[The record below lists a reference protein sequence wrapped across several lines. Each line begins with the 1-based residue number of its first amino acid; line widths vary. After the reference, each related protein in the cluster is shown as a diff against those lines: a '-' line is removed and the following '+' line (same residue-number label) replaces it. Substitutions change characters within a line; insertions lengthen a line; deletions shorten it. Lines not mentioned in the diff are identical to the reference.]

1 MENWIPNLMTSIN
14 AALGLRQAT
23 LSLREHDPRW
33 ADLFETEASLISEA
47 LAGVTFE
54 IDHIGSTAVPG
65 LQAKPILDIA
75 LRSTEE
81 NRIAA
86 ALVEI
91 GYVDRGIRSGRLLI
105 RLREGDVR
113 THNLHLYH
121 PNDPN
126 CLEQIT
132 FRNALRSEPKLR
144 AQYAALKQGLV
155 RNLGDRGRGQY
166 ADGKTDF
173 VKSVLLKH
181 S

>member
-1 MENWIPNLMTSIN
+1 M
-14 AALGLRQAT
+14 
-23 LSLREHDPRW
+23 
-33 ADLFETEASLISEA
+33 
-47 LAGVTFE
+47 TFE

-86 ALVEI
+86 ALVEL
-91 GYVDRGIRSGRLLI
+91 GYVDRGIRSGRLFI

-121 PNDPN
+121 PNDPD
-126 CLEQIT
+126 CLDQIT
-132 FRNALRSEPKLR
+132 FRNALRSDQNLR
-144 AQYAALKQGLV
+144 AQYVALKQDLV
-155 RNLGDRGRGQY
+155 KNLGDTGRGQY